1 MLFPFLLIAFGI
13 AWGIIGLYIFLPERM
28 NEMFGSL
35 SGTHPLFYLAV
46 YSPAISALFLILRA
60 TGFTGIKK
68 FLSRALIWRTT
79 RNWYLFLLLGIPLIF
94 VAGAALKGTLD
105 EGAFIFESIPALLIA
120 LALATIKGPIEEFG
134 WRGFAL
140 PLLQR
145 KLVPIWS
152 ALVLGVI
159 WGIWHLPAFLLSGT
173 QQSQW
178 SFAAFFFGCLAISVI
193 ATALFNQTGGSILL
207 SAFFH
212 FTLMNPIFPDAQPYD
227 TYLLIASAG
236 LLIWRKKKEM
246 FTSIE
251 SITHV
256 VPPENGG

>member
-13 AWGIIGLYIFLPERM
+13 AWGIISLYIFLPE
-28 NEMFGSL
+28 EMDALFGPL
-35 SGTHPLFYLAV
+35 SGTHPLFFLAV
-46 YSPAISALFLILRA
+46 YAPAISAFFLISKVSGLSGLKKYLR
-60 TGFTGIKK
+60 
-68 FLSRALIWRTT
+68 RALIWRTT
-79 RNWYLFLLLGIPLIF
+79 LNWYLFLLIGVPLIF
-94 VAGAALKGTLD
+94 MAGAAIRGDLLF
-105 EGAFIFESIPALLIA
+105 EQFESFSV
-120 LALATIKGPIEEFG
+120 LATVIILAAIKGPVEEFG

-145 KLVPIWS
+145 KFVPLWA
-152 ALVLGVI
+152 ALILGTI
-159 WGIWHLPAFLLSGT
+159 WGVWHLPAFLLSGT

-227 TYLLIASAG
+227 TYMLVVAAG
-236 LLIWRKKKEM
+236 FLVWRNKDAM
-246 FTSIE
+246 LTSRE
-251 SITHV
+251 SIV
-256 VPPENGG
+256 DIIPFENKNG